1 MEPTVKLYRNHGK
14 QNSIHRSKISTI
26 MKNYSIGRLAD
37 KDPVLSQK
45 LKQWCYVL
53 NGCCQEVHKCL
64 GPFLNEYMYQDALEI
79 MLEERQVVPFTREY
93 YFSVEFHG
101 KLIKH
106 KHFVDFYVKEKAF
119 IECKAV
125 ERLCPDH
132 RQQLWNYMRL
142 TKTRIGILWNFA
154 PVYDQGEHYYLDVD
168 SDTIYLF

>member
-1 MEPTVKLYRNHGK
+1 MKHY
-14 QNSIHRSKISTI
+14 TI
-26 MKNYSIGRLAD
+26 ERLVD
-37 KDPVLSQK
+37 KDPVLCQK
-45 LKQWCYVL
+45 LKQWCYDL
-53 NGCCQEVHKCL
+53 NGCCQEVHKGL

-101 KLIKH
+101 KRINH

-119 IECKAV
+119 IECKAA
-125 ERLCPDH
+125 EKLCPDH

-154 PVYDQGEHYYLDVD
+154 PTHDQSEHYYLDVET
-168 SDTIYLF
+168 DTMYLF